1 MGGAASADVPQ
12 KGLHFTLDWVEWER
26 WRGTARGGGW
36 WVGRRGSGG
45 MRVGAVREREDL
57 LAAWFVRGR
66 YCAYPLILTEVI
78 ARVGQLIATLVLE
91 P

>member
-1 MGGAASADVPQ
+1 MDVPQ
-12 KGLHFTLDWVEWER
+12 KGLRFALDWVEWEVER
-26 WRGTARGGGW
+26 AMARVGGW
-36 WVGRRGSGG
+36 WVGWWWRGSGG
-45 MRVGAVREREDL
+45 MRVGAVRERGRDL

>member
-1 MGGAASADVPQ
+1 MEGDGERRRVVGWAARLWRDAGG
-12 KGLHFTLDWVEWER
+12 
-26 WRGTARGGGW
+26 RGE
-36 WVGRRGSGG
+36 
-45 MRVGAVREREDL
+45 REREDL